1 MRILHVDQHYRYSGG
16 TEQYYLDIMEM
27 LEEAGHKVGMVYG
40 VKDERTLRFP
50 HRAEY
55 HVAGIEAIPE
65 SIPIAETLEELRS
78 AVRKENPDVIN
89 IHNIRNFHVI
99 EALSNMKPTVRFIHD
114 PTLCCFRDWK
124 LLPGLNELCAYP
136 VGWRCYSAG
145 CLKDFPV
152 PPVKAILLKRSEL
165 RAHKKIDRI
174 LVASRYMKDLL
185 VLNGI
190 PGEKIGVLP
199 HFTRMSPPTTGKS
212 DTAENIILFAGL
224 IHHVKGVDKLIK
236 ALALMKS
243 KFKAYL
249 IGDGPYLEQY
259 RRLAADEGVGD
270 RISFLGWVDHD
281 RMKEYYS
288 KASVVVVPSWWIEPF
303 GIVGIEAMAHA
314 KPVVAFDT
322 GGIRDW
328 LENDSTGFL
337 VPRGD
342 VAAFAARVDEL
353 LSDKAL
359 ASEMGANARLAAEK
373 KYDREHY
380 LPKLMDVYENCL
392 NS

>member
-1 MRILHVDQHYRYSGG
+1 
-16 TEQYYLDIMEM
+16 MEM
-27 LEEAGHKVGMVYG
+27 LEQAGHKVGMVYG
-40 VKDERTLRFP
+40 VKDEHTLRFP

-55 HVAGIEAIPE
+55 HVAGIEAIPG

-89 IHNIRNFHVI
+89 IHNVRNFHVI

-124 LLPGLNELCAYP
+124 LLPGLNELCTYP
-136 VGWRCYSAG
+136 VGWRCYFAG

-152 PPVKAILLKRSEL
+152 QPVKAILFKRSEM
-165 RAHKKIDRI
+165 RAHKQIDRI

-185 VLNGI
+185 VFNGI

-199 HFTRMSPPTTGKS
+199 YFTRMPQTTTDKS
-212 DTAENIILFAGL
+212 ETTESIILFAGL

-236 ALALMKS
+236 SFALMKS
-243 KFKAYL
+243 KFRAYL
-249 IGDGPYLEQY
+249 IGNGPYLEQY
-259 RRLAADEGVGD
+259 RQLAADEGVGD

-281 RMKEYYS
+281 RVVEYYS
-288 KASVVVVPSWWIEPF
+288 KASVIVVPSWWIEAF
-303 GIVGIEAMAHA
+303 GIVGIEAMANA

-322 GGIRDW
+322 GGIGDW
-328 LENDSTGFL
+328 LEDGVTGFL
-337 VPRGD
+337 VQRGNI
-342 VAAFAARVDEL
+342 AALAAKMDEL

-373 KYDREHY
+373 KYDRERY
-380 LPKLMDVYENCL
+380 LPKLMHVYESCL